1 MILFRVVL
9 SRRVRES
16 QVGTPSIS
24 SYTFIHVYGYV
35 YKHTH
40 TQTYTKTHTHTHT
53 QAWADIIALSLEAPE
68 DEEGT
73 LATKNLI
80 HSLIADEVKAGVP
93 ANRIVIGGF
102 SQGAGWVLN
111 TR

>member
-1 MILFRVVL
+1 MHMD
-9 SRRVRES
+9 
-16 QVGTPSIS
+16 
-24 SYTFIHVYGYV
+24 TFTSTHTH
-35 YKHTH
+35 KHT
-40 TQTYTKTHTHTHT
+40 QRHTHTHT